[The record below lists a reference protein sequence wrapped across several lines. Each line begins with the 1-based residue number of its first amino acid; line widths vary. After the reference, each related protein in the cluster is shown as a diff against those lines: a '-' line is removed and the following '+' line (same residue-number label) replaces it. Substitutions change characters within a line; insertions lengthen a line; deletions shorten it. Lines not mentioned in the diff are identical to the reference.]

1 MTEQNEFIVI
11 CINGHQIRDA
21 EAKFCI
27 FCRAPLNRPDAQ
39 TPSTT
44 PPIVQQP
51 EQPISSVTP
60 PSDVQTQSPT
70 QMSQTLTPQTPPQP
84 SQAQS
89 TPVVQTP
96 QQPQQPFQPYTQNPP
111 PDYYPQQQNY
121 YPQQQYGNQQYKQ
134 QYPPPPKCQQ
144 CGDNGKLLDEKIII
158 CPECGWLRPL
168 TEGYDVDCSA
178 FQWSED
184 GKAMSALRKIKPL
197 SLLAES
203 ISEKVGR
210 RWIET
215 TFNGVLLS
223 EKQLP
228 GIYAQAVR
236 AARVLA
242 MPNMPDIYVSGEL
255 AWDCRTYG
263 TNKDSFIVLGS
274 ALATNFRGPEIL
286 FLFAREM
293 GHCRTG
299 HALWKTVIRFLL
311 GEQGPRKGIMAG
323 GLFAA
328 LSPTALLEGALEMP
342 LLAWARQA
350 EITADRAGLLAIGDE
365 ETARRVLL
373 SWSLKSPL
381 LYRQI
386 NVAAWLEQQDA
397 SEDEM
402 SKLSEV
408 TTTATPYIARRLR
421 LMTEFA
427 RSPELERWRN
437 RIIKYAGPLIPAPPP
452 AASGQKKPS
461 ATAKQGANAPKK
473 GSTPANGEVRL
484 KCTFCKTSMRVPSKV
499 LQGKEQIN
507 VRCPNAKCGKIVTI
521 KKKPA
526 APTTTSAE
534 KEKPAITPNIQERNI
549 NYDNE

>member
-1 MTEQNEFIVI
+1 MQ
-11 CINGHQIRDA
+11 
-21 EAKFCI
+21 
-27 FCRAPLNRPDAQ
+27 
-39 TPSTT
+39 
-44 PPIVQQP
+44 
-51 EQPISSVTP
+51 
-60 PSDVQTQSPT
+60 
-70 QMSQTLTPQTPPQP
+70 PQP
-84 SQAQS
+84 Y
-89 TPVVQTP
+89 T
-96 QQPQQPFQPYTQNPP
+96 QPYTQNPP
-111 PDYYPQQQNY
+111 PNYYQQNPPPNY
-121 YPQQQYGNQQYKQ
+121 YPQQQYGNQQYQ
-134 QYPPPPKCQQ
+134 QYRQQFPPPPKCQQ
-144 CGDNGKLLDEKIII
+144 CGDNGKLLDEKTII
-158 CPECGWLRPL
+158 CPECRWLRPL

-197 SLLAES
+197 NLLAES

-210 RWIET
+210 RWIES

-228 GIYAQAVR
+228 QIYSQAVR

-242 MPNMPDIYVSGEL
+242 MTNMPDIYVSGEL

-263 TNKDSFIVLGS
+263 TNKDSFVVMGS

-299 HALWKTVIRFLL
+299 HAVWKTVIRFLL

-328 LSPTALLEGALEMP
+328 LSPSALLEGAMEMP

-373 SWSLKSPL
+373 SWSLKSPF

-397 SEDEM
+397 TDDEM

-408 TTTATPYIARRLR
+408 TTTSTPYIARRLR

-427 RSPELERWRN
+427 RSPELDRWRN
-437 RIIKYAGPLIPAPPP
+437 RIIKIAGPLIPTPQPP
-452 AASGQKKPS
+452 APSGGQKKPS
-461 ATAKQGANAPKK
+461 SPTAKQ
-473 GSTPANGEVRL
+473 STKQPANVPPKSATTADAVVRL
-484 KCTFCKTSMRVPSKV
+484 KCTFCKTSMRVPSKA

-507 VRCPNAKCGKIVTI
+507 VRCPNAKCGKVVVI
-521 KKKPA
+521 KKKA
-526 APTTTSAE
+526 ATSTPTSAE
-534 KEKPAITPNIQERNI
+534 KDTPTPKTNAQERNI